1 MSLYIKQK
9 SKKSTENFRGP
20 RAFSRCMMSLPCFG
34 VTRMVNKERKKILI
48 SEEEKKTNQNQ
59 TPALKH
65 QIMSK
70 LWEEISA
77 TLSCGFIFLFCLP
90 IFWVLF

>member
-34 VTRMVNKERKKILI
+34 VTRMVNKERKKSLFQ
-48 SEEEKKTNQNQ
+48 KKKRKQIKT
-59 TPALKH
+59 KH
-65 QIMSK
+65 Q
-70 LWEEISA
+70 
-77 TLSCGFIFLFCLP
+77 P
-90 IFWVLF
+90 